1 MNKRRIGSILLKK
14 HQDFL
19 ESITEPEIKEILNQ
33 HSIISGGAL
42 VSLLIN
48 RKINDFDYYLDN
60 LEAAYKVADYFCRK
74 FAEQNP
80 SIKNQ
85 PKAELNKEEQRV
97 KVYTRSSGAASTF
110 GDDTYAYF
118 ENREQN
124 EGRDFIDNV
133 ASVVDEADKIEA
145 KHLAKVGPQQKKY
158 RPLFI
163 TSNAITLA
171 NKIQIVIR
179 FTGSPEEIHKNFDFV
194 HCTNYWTSKDRK
206 VILNPEA
213 LESITTRHLSYL
225 GSKYPVCSIIR
236 TRKFLKRGW
245 HINAGQFI
253 KMIWDCNQLN
263 LSSIAVLE
271 DQLTGV
277 DSAYFLEVIRALKRR
292 REESDENFVV
302 DGTYLCS
309 LIDKIF

>member
-1 MNKRRIGSILLKK
+1 MNKRRIGSILLQK
-14 HQDFL
+14 HRDFL

-48 RKINDFDYYLDN
+48 RKINDFDYYLDSP
-60 LEAAYKVADYFCRK
+60 ETAFTVADYFCRK

-80 SIKNQ
+80 GIKNK
-85 PKAELNKEEQRV
+85 PYAELSDVGQRI
-97 KVYTRSSGAASTF
+97 KIRIQSSGVASIF
-110 GDDTYAYF
+110 GDDTYEYF
-118 ENREQN
+118 EQREQI
-124 EGRDFIDNV
+124 EGQDFIDNV
-133 ASVVDEADKIEA
+133 TKVVDEADKIEA
-145 KHLAKVGPQQKKY
+145 KHLNKVGPQQKAY

-206 VILNPEA
+206 VILNPLA
-213 LESITTRHLSYL
+213 LESITTRHLNYL
-225 GSKYPVCSIIR
+225 GSRYPVCSIIR
-236 TRKFLKRGW
+236 TRKFLKQGW
-245 HINAGQFI
+245 HINAGQFV
-253 KMIWDCNQLN
+253 KMIWDCTQLN
-263 LSSIAVLE
+263 LSSLSVLE

-277 DSAYFLEVIRALKRR
+277 DNAYFVEIIDALKKKK
-292 REESDENFVV
+292 EEVNENFVV
-302 DGTYLCS
+302 DGTYLIS